1 MNNPLFDADGRLA
14 LTALDRALCRDSLSC
29 FTDIY
34 NFFTKEE
41 FNDD

>member
-1 MNNPLFDADGRLA
+1 MTDPLFDVDGRLT

-41 FNDD
+41 LSDE